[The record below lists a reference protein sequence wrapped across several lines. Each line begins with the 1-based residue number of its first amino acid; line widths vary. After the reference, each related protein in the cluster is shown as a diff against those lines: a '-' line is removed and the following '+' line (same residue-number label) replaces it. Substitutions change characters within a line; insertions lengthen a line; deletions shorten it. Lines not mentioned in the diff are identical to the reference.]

1 MNREEEKKMLRPED
15 FFELSSFEY
24 ADLFAGLDY
33 VWEALNRLEEYIL
46 AHTASGQE
54 VRGSVSAGAF
64 LVGEHIL
71 IEEEAVVEPGAYIE
85 GPCIIGRGCVV
96 RHGAYIRGNTLAG
109 ARSLIGHTTEA
120 KNTLLLPES
129 KAAHFAYIGDSILG
143 QRVNLG
149 AGTKLANYRLNG
161 SVIKLQVNGQII
173 STGRHKFGA
182 VLGDGCQ
189 LGCNSVCNPGTLL
202 GPRCAVRP
210 LTTVQGYHP
219 ARSQLKPT
227 TPTL

>member
-1 MNREEEKKMLRPED
+1 MLRPED

-24 ADLFAGLDY
+24 ADLFADLEY

-46 AHTASGQE
+46 ARTAREQE
-54 VRGSVSAGAF
+54 LRGTVHAGAF

-71 IEEEAVVEPGAYIE
+71 IEEEAIVEPGAYIE

-96 RHGAYIRGNTLAG
+96 RHGAYVRGNTLAG

-120 KNTLLLPES
+120 KNTILLPES
-129 KAAHFAYIGDSILG
+129 KAGHFAYIGDSILG
-143 QRVNLG
+143 RRVNLG

-161 SVIKLQVNGQII
+161 GVVKLLFDGQVI

-182 VLGDGCQ
+182 ILGDGCQ

-202 GPRCAVRP
+202 GPRSAVRA

-219 ARSQLKPT
+219 ARSQLKPAASA
-227 TPTL
+227 L